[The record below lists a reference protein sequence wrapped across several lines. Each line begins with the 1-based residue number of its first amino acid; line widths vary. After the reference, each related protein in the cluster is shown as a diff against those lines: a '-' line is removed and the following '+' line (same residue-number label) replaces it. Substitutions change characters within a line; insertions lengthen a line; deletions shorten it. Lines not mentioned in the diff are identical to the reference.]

1 MKVSSVPLH
10 SRLAALNPKNC
21 CPSLDRF
28 TALCIAGGLV
38 ASIVIF
44 WNDLGKLRRTE
55 NVRKETQATWKLKP
69 GDRDQSNGII
79 TRTEHER
86 VMVEVSPIENVKAVM
101 TITNGSNETSVLLND
116 QKGDG
121 VDITG
126 LIPAGEQTQIRLAVS
141 DPRLGGEPRETN
153 LIVVR
158 IHALF
163 PLDLFACYCAGAFVM
178 YLLLHSA
185 LNTPLERAVGFLA
198 AIGCLSVLH
207 AALPEDLRL
216 FAKEIFLALAALLLW
231 RWQRAELLTTCR
243 SELLALGV
251 LLVMAFLMR
260 WEQLVELHAA
270 TLDNDPQTYL
280 EIAGRSS
287 YFIDTEF
294 REPLFLTL
302 VKVGG
307 WFFGHSATGLRLTT
321 IGLSLIVL
329 VMTWLT
335 GRELFNR
342 PVGLLAAA
350 FVAFNGNF
358 IYINVRGYRLE
369 LFALLGLA
377 FVLLCFGKKDWPQKK
392 RSIWLA
398 VVGSLM
404 CLTRTNSFST
414 VVVMLLFVY
423 WNNGWNKRLLAA
435 AIAIPLIVQI
445 PSFIYWQQKYG
456 DPMVAVNKHLKYYRN
471 IEFVDHELVPKGDD
485 PYRGPETNS
494 IKYFLTEWH
503 TPGETITNIM
513 SGLQSTY
520 IGDYGWEFIFMGST
534 LMMGLAILGW
544 LRWFLTKNRGL
555 LLWMFLVSAPVA
567 FFHSIS
573 LDFRLILHIL
583 PFLGMAFGDALVT
596 VVRAL
601 MKDIE

>member
-1 MKVSSVPLH
+1 MKVSSEPLH
-10 SRLAALNPKNC
+10 SHLTVLNLKNC

-28 TALCIAGGLV
+28 TAVCLAGGML

-55 NVRKETQATWKLKP
+55 NVRKETQATWKLRP
-69 GDRDQSNGII
+69 GDRDRSNSII
-79 TRTEHER
+79 IRAEHER

-101 TITNGSNETSVLLND
+101 TIASGTRETSMPLHE

-121 VDITG
+121 VDITE
-126 LIPAGEQTQIRLAVS
+126 LLPVGEPTQIRIAVN
-141 DPRLGGEPRETN
+141 DPRDDGEARQTH

-158 IHALF
+158 LHALF
-163 PLDLFACYCAGAFVM
+163 PLDLFACFCAGALLT
-178 YLLLHSA
+178 YLLMYSA
-185 LNTPLERAVGFLA
+185 LNTPFERAVGFLA
-198 AIGCLSVLH
+198 ALGCLAAVH
-207 AALPEDLRL
+207 AVLPEDLRL
-216 FAKEIFLALAALLLW
+216 FAREIVLALAALLLW
-231 RWQRAELLTTCR
+231 RWQRTERLTICR
-243 SELLALGV
+243 TESLALGV
-251 LLVMAFLMR
+251 ILVMAFLMR
-260 WEQLVELHAA
+260 WEKLVELHAA
-270 TLDNDPQTYL
+270 TLDHDPQTYL
-280 EIAGRSS
+280 EIAQRSS

-294 REPLFLTL
+294 REPLFPFL

-307 WFFGHSATGLRLTT
+307 WFLGHSATSLRLTT
-321 IGLSLIVL
+321 IGLSLLVI

-369 LFALLGLA
+369 LYAMLGLA
-377 FVLLCFGKKDWPQKK
+377 FVILCFGKKDWSQKK
-392 RSIWLA
+392 RTIWLA

-414 VVVMLLFVY
+414 LVVMLLFVY
-423 WNNGWNKRLLAA
+423 WSNGWNKKLLVA
-435 AIAIPLIVQI
+435 AILIPLVFHL

-471 IEFVDHELVPKGDD
+471 IEFVDNELVPKSDD

-513 SGLQSTY
+513 SGLQSIY
-520 IGDYGWEFIFMGST
+520 IGSYGWEFLFMGST

-544 LRWFLTKNRGL
+544 LRWFLTENRRL
-555 LLWMFLVSAPVA
+555 LFWMLLVSAPVA
-567 FFHSIS
+567 FFHAIS

-596 VVRAL
+596 AVRAL
-601 MKDIE
+601 LKDTA